1 MLKCNQSVIKQSR
14 KLVKDMRLK
23 FRLLLTTA
31 IVTLL
36 LVACGSEINNTLGE
50 KQTEKT
56 VEVQATESETA
67 SADETNEEVTKQTA
81 TEETSSTEENIENNE
96 TSEETEETTETTETE
111 ETEETED
118 SETAEQPSKEVKET
132 QDNINPLNQKAIEE
146 ILEVT
151 DLTIDEYTYRVA
163 DETEEYV
170 EIEIYEKTEQ
180 ENMPR
185 EGVYRYFPETGEILV
200 NDYLTGEYIP
210 YEDLKLD

>member
-81 TEETSSTEENIENNE
+81 TEETLSTEENIENNE
-96 TSEETEETTETTETE
+96 TSEETEETTKIT

>member
-1 MLKCNQSVIKQSR
+1 
-14 KLVKDMRLK
+14 MRLK

-50 KQTEKT
+50 KQTEET

-67 SADETNEEVTKQTA
+67 PADETNEEVTKQTA
-81 TEETSSTEENIENNE
+81 TEETSSTEEDVENNE
-96 TSEETEETTETTETE
+96 TLEETEETTEEKTETE

-118 SETAEQPSKEVKET
+118 SETAEQPSEEVKET
-132 QDNINPLNQKAIEE
+132 QDKITPLNQKAIEE

-210 YEDLKLD
+210 YEQLKLD

>member
-1 MLKCNQSVIKQSR
+1 
-14 KLVKDMRLK
+14 MRLK

-96 TSEETEETTETTETE
+96 TSEETEETTEIT

-210 YEDLKLD
+210 YEHLKLD

>member
-1 MLKCNQSVIKQSR
+1 
-14 KLVKDMRLK
+14 MRLK

-50 KQTEKT
+50 KQTEET

-67 SADETNEEVTKQTA
+67 PADETNEEVTKQTA
-81 TEETSSTEENIENNE
+81 TEETSSTEEDVENNE
-96 TSEETEETTETTETE
+96 TLEETEETTEEKT

-118 SETAEQPSKEVKET
+118 SETAEQPSEEVKET
-132 QDNINPLNQKAIEE
+132 QDKITPLNQKAIEE

-210 YEDLKLD
+210 YEQLKLD

>member
-1 MLKCNQSVIKQSR
+1 
-14 KLVKDMRLK
+14 MRLK

-96 TSEETEETTETTETE
+96 TSEETEETTEIT

-163 DETEEYV
+163 DETEECV

-210 YEDLKLD
+210 YEHLKLD

>member
-50 KQTEKT
+50 KQTEET

-67 SADETNEEVTKQTA
+67 PADETNEEVTKQTA
-81 TEETSSTEENIENNE
+81 TEETSSTEEDVENSE
-96 TSEETEETTETTETE
+96 TLEETEETT

-118 SETAEQPSKEVKET
+118 SETAEQPSEEVKET

-210 YEDLKLD
+210 YEHLKLD

>member
-1 MLKCNQSVIKQSR
+1 
-14 KLVKDMRLK
+14 MRLK

-67 SADETNEEVTKQTA
+67 PADETNEEVTKQTA
-81 TEETSSTEENIENNE
+81 TEETSSTEEDVENNE
-96 TSEETEETTETTETE
+96 TLEETEETTEEKT

-118 SETAEQPSKEVKET
+118 SETAEQPSEEVKET
-132 QDNINPLNQKAIEE
+132 QDKITPLNQKAIEE

-210 YEDLKLD
+210 YEQLKLD